1 MTTSHRLRVR
11 TESDSSE
18 NESNNE
24 EAPDDEI
31 SYIGNKKVL
40 KGTFDNLKKI
50 KVKKIPFDID
60 GKKVYQVTAQ
70 TRTKL
75 LEKLKDG
82 RQWKKDNRTT
92 WSDFK
97 EVQLFLKRL
106 FIHFTA

>member
-1 MTTSHRLRVR
+1 M
-11 TESDSSE
+11 
-18 NESNNE
+18 
-24 EAPDDEI
+24 
-31 SYIGNKKVL
+31 

-50 KVKKIPFDID
+50 KVEKIPFDID

-82 RQWKKDNRTT
+82 RQWKKDSRTT

-97 EVQLFLKRL
+97 EV
-106 FIHFTA
+106 